1 MVYFGASPRGRAVTC
16 DAVGRRGRVVR
27 WLAFG
32 FAAVVT
38 AGTVRRAVEFAVIH
52 PRPAPGGRGVTA
64 GAIRLS
70 RYVVARLARG
80 LAAVVAG

>member
-1 MVYFGASPRGRAVTC
+1 VA
-16 DAVGRRGRVVR
+16 
-27 WLAFG
+27 
-32 FAAVVT
+32 

-70 RYVVARLARG
+70 GYMVARLARC